1 MKCPDSRLPGAGAAL
16 GLTLIPL
23 LLSAG
28 GCISGRVLTGYPG
41 YPFARFDTPLP
52 FDSTFFML
60 QPAIESEGFALD
72 YTTLDEGLVATR
84 SAELLGR
91 PVFLNLIVESLA
103 QDDAAGS
110 ADRESGRSR
119 VWVAAYEETV
129 SGAKRINPLQ
139 EDVWAEVMDLTAR
152 LSEAVDGSTPIGPD
166 SASAGPTGGSAA
178 AGPES

>member
-1 MKCPDSRLPGAGAAL
+1 MRRTPQRVPGAVSVL
-16 GLTLIPL
+16 CLLSVLPL
-23 LLSAG
+23 LVAAG
-28 GCISGRVLTGYPG
+28 GCVSGRVLTGYPG
-41 YPFARFDTPLP
+41 YPFARFDTPMP
-52 FDSTFFML
+52 SDSTFFML
-60 QPAIESEGFALD
+60 QPAIENEGFALD
-72 YTTLDEGLVATR
+72 FTTLDDGLITTR
-84 SAELLGR
+84 SSELLGR
-91 PVFLNLIVESLA
+91 PVFLNLIVESLVP
-103 QDDAAGS
+103 DDAAGS
-110 ADRESGRSR
+110 PDPAGAR